1 MIGEV
6 SNLLKIKKKR
16 QYMRSKIF
24 QEILDETPKGVKIL
38 VRFYANL
45 VIRVNQLLG
54 KKKNKLWK

>member
-24 QEILDETPKGVKIL
+24 QEILDKTPKGVKIF

-45 VIRVNQLLG
+45 VIRINQLLRQN
-54 KKKNKLWK
+54 KNKV